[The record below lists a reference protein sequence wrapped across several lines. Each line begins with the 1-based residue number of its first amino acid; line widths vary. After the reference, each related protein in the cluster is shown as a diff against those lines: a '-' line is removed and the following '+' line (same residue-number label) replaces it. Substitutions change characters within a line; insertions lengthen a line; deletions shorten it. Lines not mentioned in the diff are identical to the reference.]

1 MALFEHM
8 CEFRRLHSSQD
19 EPPKFLGVAM
29 TAEQKVIIAPTMA
42 DLMVGQI
49 LKDAGGDGATK
60 KLAQR
65 KLNNAGAIT
74 NHCGLQNHPSR
85 IKKLL
90 AALELTASLAEISAL
105 TKANKTKEKW
115 KAGTAM
121 MDLAPA
127 ALVKL
132 NGKSAGIVAKL
143 KKNEVCA
150 ISFRFFGSM
159 LKESN
164 PKSVLGAAWRGS
176 LPRNP
181 VSSLRLERLLLLVPR
196 CPCLCR
202 VRGARTAAR
211 RTRRRGRRTRTS
223 RA

>member
-19 EPPKFLGVAM
+19 EPPKYLDVAM
-29 TAEQKVIIAPTMA
+29 TAEQKVIVAPTMA

-74 NHCGLQNHPSR
+74 NHCGLQNHPTR

-115 KAGTAM
+115 KADTM

-164 PKSVLGAAWRGS
+164 PKSVLGAALEGLIAAQPGVLIAAKAAAAACAPLPVP
-176 LPRNP
+176 LPRQGGEDGGEEDEEEEGEEDEN
-181 VSSLRLERLLLLVPR
+181 E
-196 CPCLCR
+196 
-202 VRGARTAAR
+202 
-211 RTRRRGRRTRTS
+211 
-223 RA
+223 